1 MHEIAPE
8 DLKRVTGAE
17 AFEAESK
24 VAVPGME
31 FAGIHKYVVNILA
44 DVNPPDSI
52 LTPAGVERTRQ
63 NAAADDPASVCA
75 VVAGFPIAGLLSEP
89 IKIVQAPKLT
99 MILYELDNLHRQV
112 FADGRSLPKEINF
125 PAFLGYSI
133 GHWERDVFV
142 VETAGFNDKTALDF
156 AGHPRSEG
164 MHITER
170 FHRLDFGHLD
180 VQMTFEDPT
189 YYTRPFTVSI
199 PHTLLPDADIFEM
212 FCENEKDR
220 DHLKQP

>member
-1 MHEIAPE
+1 
-8 DLKRVTGAE
+8 
-17 AFEAESK
+17 
-24 VAVPGME
+24 
-31 FAGIHKYVVNILA
+31 
-44 DVNPPDSI
+44 
-52 LTPAGVERTRQ
+52 
-63 NAAADDPASVCA
+63 
-75 VVAGFPIAGLLSEP
+75 
-89 IKIVQAPKLT
+89 
-99 MILYELDNLHRQV
+99 
-112 FADGRSLPKEINF
+112 
-125 PAFLGYSI
+125 
-133 GHWERDVFV
+133 
-142 VETAGFNDKTALDF
+142 
-156 AGHPRSEG
+156 